1 MLSFSFY
8 LLNTGKQR
16 LNRVYRQNNNLN
28 HGDNTMA
35 YPYVYPRALIP
46 AQGLRAGLEGRSLL
60 SDMLGITGLRQNQ
73 ETPAQQAD
81 KAHLSQSRPHLK
93 TSRPKVDLIE
103 SEHQYLIRL
112 ELAGIDPDT
121 VSITLDKSILSVS
134 VRRDETKLDKGQRLV
149 QSEIRAYAYCR
160 HFDLPE
166 DAETADIKA
175 SSQNGI
181 LRLQISRKIPNPP
194 KKIKVTQH

>member
-1 MLSFSFY
+1 
-8 LLNTGKQR
+8 
-16 LNRVYRQNNNLN
+16 
-28 HGDNTMA
+28 MA

-46 AQGLRAGLEGRSLL
+46 AQGLRASLEGRSLL
-60 SDMLGITGLRQNQ
+60 SDMLGLTVPRQNQ
-73 ETPAQQAD
+73 ETAAQQAD
-81 KAHLSQSRPHLK
+81 KAHFSQSRPHLK
-93 TSRPKVDLIE
+93 SIRPKVELIE

-134 VRRDETKLDKGQRLV
+134 VERAETELDKGQRLV
-149 QSEIRAYAYCR
+149 QSEIQAYAYCR

-181 LRLQISRKIPNPP
+181 LQLKISRKTPNPP

>member
-1 MLSFSFY
+1 M
-8 LLNTGKQR
+8 
-16 LNRVYRQNNNLN
+16 
-28 HGDNTMA
+28 
-35 YPYVYPRALIP
+35 
-46 AQGLRAGLEGRSLL
+46 
-60 SDMLGITGLRQNQ
+60 
-73 ETPAQQAD
+73 
-81 KAHLSQSRPHLK
+81 
-93 TSRPKVDLIE
+93 
-103 SEHQYLIRL
+103 IRL